1 MQKLLTLSIL
11 PALGASLTACD
22 KPKADAG
29 KPAASASQ
37 ESTAPAFVGTYKGVL
52 PCASCSGIDTTLELK
67 ADGTFSLTTLFL
79 DEPDAKPETV
89 SGSYSQSED
98 KTLIRLDENGDGYTY
113 FIGDNM
119 LEMRDEDGSNG
130 ERSEESIA
138 NYRLQKQ

>member
-1 MQKLLTLSIL
+1 MQKLTLSL
-11 PALGASLTACD
+11 LLALGASLTACD
-22 KPKADAG
+22 KPKADAD
-29 KPAASASQ
+29 KPTASASQ
-37 ESTAPAFVGTYKGVL
+37 ESAAPAFVGTYKGVL

-119 LEMRDEDGSNG
+119 LEMRDEDGTNG
-130 ERSEESIA
+130 DRSEESIA